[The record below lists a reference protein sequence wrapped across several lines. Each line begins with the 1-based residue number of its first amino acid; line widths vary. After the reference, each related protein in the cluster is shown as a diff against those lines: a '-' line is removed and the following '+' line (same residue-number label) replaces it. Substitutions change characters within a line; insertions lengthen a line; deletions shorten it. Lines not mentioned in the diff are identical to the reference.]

1 MKKVISRLLLSAI
14 IIILLLLTAGIVTR
28 ASRAR
33 EQMDR
38 LDTLPDF
45 TIPSID
51 GSIFR
56 SCEISTGPLLV
67 TYFHPECEHCQYEI
81 SSLFESNIP
90 EGNVKVVLISYA
102 GRFQIETFMK
112 QFDIK
117 NEAPLWVLCD
127 TAFVFREIFGTEIIP
142 SNFIY
147 DKDLR
152 LVRALKGE
160 VKSETLIKYLGS
172 GD

>member
-1 MKKVISRLLLSAI
+1 MKKVISGLLLSAI
-14 IIILLLLTAGIVTR
+14 IIIVLLLTAAIVTR

-33 EQMDR
+33 ELGER
-38 LDTLPDF
+38 LETLPDF

-56 SCEISTGPLLV
+56 SSEILTGPLLV
-67 TYFHPECEHCQYEI
+67 TYFHPECEHCRYEI
-81 SSLFESNIP
+81 SSLLESNIA

-102 GRFQIETFMK
+102 GRTQIVTFMK

-117 NEAPLWVLCD
+117 RETPLWVLCD
-127 TAFVFREIFGTEIIP
+127 TAFVFRATFGTEIIP

-147 DKDLR
+147 DKELK
-152 LVRALKGE
+152 LVKVWKGE

-172 GD
+172 GY